1 MLDTYIK
8 NYLQDISSDAINFW
22 LKDNNLSIEYGN
34 ALLYLSSCR
43 IDNGVV
49 QIESI
54 NQDIFENDLEH
65 SIFIDLKFASP
76 LLLKFWKEQIP
87 YLNEVS
93 WSFVL
98 PVIKNMVDQ
107 PRNVEGWLKHGR
119 VHTTQESNVLLEELK
134 KVL

>member
-1 MLDTYIK
+1 MLDTNIK

-22 LKDNNLSIEYGN
+22 LKDVNLSIEYGN

-43 IDNGVV
+43 MDNGVV
-49 QIESI
+49 QIESF

-76 LLLKFWKEQIP
+76 LLLKFWTEQIP

-107 PRNVEGWLKHGR
+107 PRNVEDWLKHGR
-119 VHTTQESNVLLEELK
+119 VHTTQESNDLLEELK